1 MAIGGE
7 IPAAPGAGLEQ
18 LLAGSG
24 DLLTDLGAI
33 AKSLK
38 NILGRTEK
46 GEGFLGA
53 ITSNSEESEKLGS
66 NFNATL
72 RSLNSILAKVD
83 RGKGLA
89 GRLLIDEKYGKE
101 TSESLAGAI
110 RSVQSLLAQID
121 EGVRTGNGAIPA
133 LLSDPEG
140 KKKIY
145 ALVDNLS
152 VTAAGLV
159 KITENLQSGSGAI
172 PILLHDAQFGKAFT
186 GNLRSLSEH
195 LDSISRKLDEG
206 QGTAGK
212 LINDPSVFD
221 AANHLVV
228 GVNESAILRWLI
240 KDRQKAGIKK
250 EYQRRGPRP
259 GRRRGADAR
268 APAVKLLITGGAGF
282 IGSHLADR
290 RLAKG
295 DRVVVLD
302 DFNDFYD
309 PRVKRGNVAAHLR
322 HPQYRLVEGDI
333 RDRALVF
340 RLFAEE
346 QFDGVLHFA
355 ARAGVRPSLTQPVLY
370 EEVNCV
376 ATLAPARGGRRP
388 RQAAFRLR
396 FVVVGLRDQCE
407 AALLRGGSHRPADL
421 PVRND
426 QARGRAPGLQL
437 RTTCTA

>member
-1 MAIGGE
+1 MAEQQVGRRFRVGLVVLIALVATMIGIFMIGQRANLFRSKFPYETHFDSASGLISGNNVSLNGVVVGSVIEVRLSGDPADRTVRVVYDVVKRWAPMIRKGTRASIKTRGLLGDKYIELEGGKPGEPEVAIGGE

-53 ITSNSEESEKLGS
+53 ITSNSEESERLGS

-83 RGKGLA
+83 SGKGLA

-101 TSESLAGAI
+101 TSDSLAGAI
-110 RSVQSLLAQID
+110 KSVQSLLAKID

-145 ALVDNLS
+145 ALVDNLGL
-152 VTAAGLV
+152 TAAGLV
-159 KITENLQSGSGAI
+159 KITENLQNGSGAI

-186 GNLRSLSEH
+186 ANLKSLSEH
-195 LDSISRKLDEG
+195 LDSISRKLDDG

-221 AANHLVV
+221 GANHLVV
-228 GVNESAILRWLI
+228 GVNESALLRWLI

-250 EYQRRGPRP
+250 EYDDAVRAQ
-259 GRRRGADAR
+259 GAAAASPTP
-268 APAVKLLITGGAGF
+268 AP
-282 IGSHLADR
+282 
-290 RLAKG
+290 
-295 DRVVVLD
+295 
-302 DFNDFYD
+302 
-309 PRVKRGNVAAHLR
+309 
-322 HPQYRLVEGDI
+322 PQ
-333 RDRALVF
+333 
-340 RLFAEE
+340 
-346 QFDGVLHFA
+346 
-355 ARAGVRPSLTQPVLY
+355 
-370 EEVNCV
+370 
-376 ATLAPARGGRRP
+376 
-388 RQAAFRLR
+388 
-396 FVVVGLRDQCE
+396 
-407 AALLRGGSHRPADL
+407 
-421 PVRND
+421 
-426 QARGRAPGLQL
+426 
-437 RTTCTA
+437 